1 MLFGIANIITPN
13 LYIMSENTEETT
25 RIYTGPAM
33 IAQGL
38 RARLNDLGIEPIIRN
53 DHESGITSGFAVGV
67 PGQVRVFIRKDE
79 LVTARGTIDEFL
91 KEVGE

>member
-1 MLFGIANIITPN
+1 
-13 LYIMSENTEETT
+13 MSENKEETT

-38 RARLNDLGIEPIIRN
+38 RARLNDLGIEPIIKD
-53 DHESGITSGFAVGV
+53 DHQSGITSGFAIGV

-79 LVTARGTIDEFL
+79 LGAAQSIIQEFL
-91 KEVGE
+91 KEIGES

>member
-1 MLFGIANIITPN
+1 MN
-13 LYIMSENTEETT
+13 ENPEETT

-38 RARLNDLGIEPIIRN
+38 RSRLNDIGIEPIIKD
-53 DHESGITSGFAVGV
+53 DHQSGITSGFAIGV

-79 LVTARGTIDEFL
+79 LVAAKEAIQTYLT
-91 KEVGE
+91 EVGE

>member
-1 MLFGIANIITPN
+1 
-13 LYIMSENTEETT
+13 MSENLEETT

-38 RARLNDLGIEPIIRN
+38 RARLNDLGIEPIIKD
-53 DHESGITSGFAVGV
+53 DHQSGITSGFAIGV

-79 LVTARGTIDEFL
+79 LPLAQDTIAGYL
-91 KEVGE
+91 KEIEE

>member
-1 MLFGIANIITPN
+1 
-13 LYIMSENTEETT
+13 MSENLEETT

-38 RARLNDLGIEPIIRN
+38 RARLNDLGIEPIIKD
-53 DHESGITSGFAVGV
+53 DHQSGITSGFAIGV

-79 LVTARGTIDEFL
+79 LPLAQDTIAGYLE
-91 KEVGE
+91 EIEE